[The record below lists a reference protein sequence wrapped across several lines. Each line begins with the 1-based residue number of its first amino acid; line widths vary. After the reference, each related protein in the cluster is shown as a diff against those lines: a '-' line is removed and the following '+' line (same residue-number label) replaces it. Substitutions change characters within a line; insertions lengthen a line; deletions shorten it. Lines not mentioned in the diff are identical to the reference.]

1 MARLIRDVMTRDP
14 RTIDASASAQEAA
27 ALMRDHDIGV
37 VLVTSGGE
45 LQGLLTDRDIVI
57 RAVAAGREPADVPV
71 SEICSSRIESASP
84 DDTVQ
89 EAIDDMREKGIRRVP
104 VVEGGRP
111 VGILSIGDLA
121 VERDTDSALA
131 QISAQDPN
139 N

>member
-57 RAVAAGREPADVPV
+57 RGLAEGLDVQSATAGQLASQRLVTIDPDQSLEDAGRLMADHQVRRLPV
-71 SEICSSRIESASP
+71 CEEDVRLVC
-84 DDTVQ
+84 
-89 EAIDDMREKGIRRVP
+89 
-104 VVEGGRP
+104 
-111 VGILSIGDLA
+111 ILS
-121 VERDTDSALA
+121 
-131 QISAQDPN
+131 
-139 N
+139 